1 VGVSGLGI
9 FLFIGAFGLFLSDLT
24 SKAHPGPAA
33 MIGGTVTTGLVV
45 TLVAIPVAYYIA
57 VITTRFGLDPDNHS
71 VPIITSAMD
80 LVGVVS
86 FLAVLA
92 VFGVTGHV

>member
-1 VGVSGLGI
+1 
-9 FLFIGAFGLFLSDLT
+9 
-24 SKAHPGPAA
+24 
-33 MIGGTVTTGLVV
+33 V

>member
-1 VGVSGLGI
+1 
-9 FLFIGAFGLFLSDLT
+9 
-24 SKAHPGPAA
+24 
-33 MIGGTVTTGLVV
+33 
-45 TLVAIPVAYYIA
+45 VAIPVAYYIA
-57 VITTRFGLDPDNHS
+57 VITARFGLDPDNHS

-92 VFGVTGHV
+92 VFGVTGHG